1 MIKNKKDE
9 IDKMLELEER
19 HNEEMLRLGEEFQNV
34 TQEEYEAH
42 RKFHTTFE
50 EELVNFA
57 KVLVEKKK
65 RGELVILDDD
75 EGIQDD

>member
-1 MIKNKKDE
+1 MRKKKKDE
-9 IDKMLELEER
+9 IDEMLELEER
-19 HNEEMLRLGEEFQNV
+19 HYEEILKLGEELQSL

-57 KVLVEKKK
+57 KVLAEKKK
-65 RGELVILDDD
+65 RGELVILDDEKNNVD
-75 EGIQDD
+75 E